1 MSTFE
6 FTLPEIGDG
15 IAEAEIISW
24 LVAEGTDVAEHQA
37 IVEVQTDKASIE
49 LTSPVTGKLQRH
61 NAAVG
66 EIVKVDKVIAVF
78 AVANGDAAGV
88 GDPTVPAASTAP
100 AIEVPAA
107 APTALPGAGA
117 VGTNGSKR
125 RPLAAPTV
133 RALARELGID
143 LADVPG
149 TGPGGRVTRDDV
161 VAFRDQPS
169 AGDSAS
175 RSAVA
180 PVEAAATRT
189 GAGEDRVSTPMTARG
204 EERRIPLRGLRRAI
218 ARRMTETLRI
228 VPHVTGLLEIDVTE
242 LQEVLRDLRPVAE
255 KEGVRLTWTAFFAL
269 ATIQALKEF
278 PELNASLDD
287 ERDEIVQYE
296 RIHLGVATATEQGLL
311 VPVVREADRLSL
323 LGLAGEI
330 TRVSAAARDR
340 SAAVADLTGSTFTIT
355 NYGAVGGWHGT
366 PMVNLPEIGIVGFG
380 TVEPRPA
387 VVDGALAIRT
397 TVALSHTVDHRL
409 IDGAVNARFGAAIRR
424 RLEQPQ
430 LLLLGV
436 NHGNG

>member
-6 FTLPEIGDG
+6 FALPEIGDG
-15 IAEAEIISW
+15 IAEAEITNW
-24 LVAEGTDVAEHQA
+24 LIAEGTDVSEHEA
-37 IVEVQTDKASIE
+37 IVEVQTDKALIE
-49 LTSPVTGKLQRH
+49 LTSPVTGQLHRH
-61 NAAVG
+61 SVAVG
-66 EIVKVDKVIAVF
+66 QIVKVDEVIAVF
-78 AVANGDAAGV
+78 VVADSDGTGAVE
-88 GDPTVPAASTAP
+88 PTVPAASTAQ
-100 AIEVPAA
+100 ASDVPAPP
-107 APTALPGAGA
+107 PTGVSDAGTL
-117 VGTNGSKR
+117 GTNGTRR

-133 RALARELGID
+133 RALARELDID
-143 LADVPG
+143 LADVSG
-149 TGPGGRVTRDDV
+149 SGPGGRVTRDDV
-161 VAFRDQPS
+161 VAFRDRPS
-169 AGDSAS
+169 SGDSAN
-175 RSAVA
+175 RSTTA
-180 PVEAAATRT
+180 VEAAATRP
-189 GAGEDRVSTPMTARG
+189 GAGDEGGAVSTTAGG
-204 EERRIPLRGLRRAI
+204 EDRRIPLRGLRRAI
-218 ARRMTETLRI
+218 ARRMTETLRT

-242 LQEVLRDLRPVAE
+242 LQDVLRDLRPVAE
-255 KEGVRLTWTAFFAL
+255 SEGVRLTWTAFFAL

-287 ERDEIVQYE
+287 KAEEIIQHE

-323 LGLAGEI
+323 LELAGEI
-330 TRVSAAARDR
+330 TRVSSAARDR
-340 SAAVADLTGSTFTIT
+340 SAAAADLSGSTFTIT

-436 NHGNG
+436 NRGHG

>member
-66 EIVKVDKVIAVF
+66 EIVKVDTVIAVF
-78 AVANGDAAGV
+78 AVANGDAAGAV
-88 GDPTVPAASTAP
+88 DLTAP
-100 AIEVPAA
+100 AAPTAPATEVPAA
-107 APTALPGAGA
+107 PPTAVPGAGA

-133 RALARELGID
+133 RALARELGIE
-143 LADVPG
+143 LADVSG

-169 AGDSAS
+169 VGAA
-175 RSAVA
+175 RSAAA
-180 PVEAAATRT
+180 PVEAAETRP
-189 GAGEDRVSTPMTARG
+189 GAVDHRVAPPMTARG

-218 ARRMTETLRI
+218 ARRMTETLRT

-296 RIHLGVATATEQGLL
+296 RIHLGMATATEQGLL

-330 TRVSAAARDR
+330 ARVSAAARDR

-436 NHGNG
+436 KHGNG